1 MRVVPVVVSRIEA
14 VLNAAPRAAGA
25 ARLHFLASYWLG
37 MPYTQQPMDVSPN
50 TYQDLWVPFDCVTYL
65 NTVLALYS
73 AQVFWQFE
81 YHYGR
86 LAYYSGNSSYFNR
99 LHFMSVDW
107 NPVCTQLGYIS
118 DATTGY
124 AEAVFQSVWVNKE
137 KWWRQQRGVVVG
149 GESLSQVSRCGS
161 LHWIPQYTGLAYLP
175 WRALFVDSCVL
186 PSFAVVQIIKK
197 PHTVAA
203 TRGVVPLVSH
213 VGFLLHH
220 PDKGPRFLH
229 ASSDRGAVV
238 EVCFW
243 QYMDRA
249 RNCDD
254 KLGIHLLA
262 LHQCAF
268 PG

>member
-1 MRVVPVVVSRIEA
+1 MRVVPGLAHRIDA
-14 VLNAAPRAAGA
+14 LLKAAPRTEGA
-25 ARLHFLASYWLG
+25 MRLHFFASYWLG
-37 MPYTQQPMDVSPN
+37 MPYTQQPMDVAPN
-50 TYQDLWVPFDCVTYL
+50 TRADLWVPFDCVTYL

-86 LAYYSGNSSYFNR
+86 LTYYSGNPSYLNR

-107 NPVCTQLGYIS
+107 NPVCTQLGYVS
-118 DATTGY
+118 DATAGY
-124 AEAVFQSVWVNKE
+124 AEAVFQSVWINKK
-137 KWWRQQRGVVVG
+137 KWLGQQRDVATGN
-149 GESLSQVSRCGS
+149 ESQSHVHRCGS
-161 LHWIPQYTGLAYLP
+161 LHWMPQYTGLAYLP
-175 WRALFVDSCVL
+175 WRALFVDNCVL
-186 PSFAVVQIIKK
+186 PTFAVVQIIKK
-197 PHTVAA
+197 PIMAGA
-203 TRGVVPLVSH
+203 KRGVVPLVSH
-213 VGFLLHH
+213 VGFLLQY

-229 ASSDRGAVV
+229 ASSDLGAIVD
-238 EVCFW
+238 VCFW